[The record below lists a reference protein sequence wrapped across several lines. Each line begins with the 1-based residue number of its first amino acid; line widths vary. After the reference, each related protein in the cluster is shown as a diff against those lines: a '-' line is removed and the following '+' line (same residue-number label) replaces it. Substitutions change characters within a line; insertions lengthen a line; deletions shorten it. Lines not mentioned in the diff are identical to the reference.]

1 MMIKVILKW
10 VFNLIALVL
19 ISPLALLEKGYSL
32 FSKSEKLFQ
41 THGQILS
48 LIPGLVGVYLR
59 RAYYFLTVKSSSLD
73 CYISF
78 GTLLSHK
85 QAEISKGV
93 YLGDYCAVGKVK
105 IGENVLIGSNVDI
118 ISGKYTH
125 LFSDPSLPIPS
136 QGGIYEQIQI
146 GANSWIGNSAVILAN
161 IGEKCVIGAGSV
173 VVRDIPPCSVAVG
186 NPAKVIRQI

>member
-1 MMIKVILKW
+1 MKIILKCL
-10 VFNLIALVL
+10 FNLIALVL
-19 ISPLALLEKGYSL
+19 VLPLALLEKGYSL

-48 LIPGLVGVYLR
+48 VVPGLVGVYFR
-59 RAYYFLTVKSSSLD
+59 RAYYFLTVRKSSLD

-105 IGENVLIGSNVDI
+105 IGENVLIGSHVDI
-118 ISGKYTH
+118 ISGKHTH
-125 LFSDPSLPIPS
+125 LFSDPSLPIHS
-136 QGGIYEQIQI
+136 QGGVFEQIQI
-146 GANSWIGNSAVILAN
+146 GTNSWIGNSAVILAN
-161 IGEKCVIGAGSV
+161 IGEQCVIGAGSV
-173 VVRDIPPCSVAVG
+173 VVKEIPPRSVAVG
-186 NPAKVIRQI
+186 NPARVIRQI

>member
-1 MMIKVILKW
+1 MVMKLILKW
-10 VFNLIALVL
+10 FFNLIALALVL
-19 ISPLALLEKGYSL
+19 PVALLEKGYSL
-32 FSKSEKLFQ
+32 FSKSENLFQ
-41 THGQILS
+41 THGQIFS
-48 LIPGLVGVYLR
+48 LVPGLLGVYFR
-59 RAYYFLTVKSSSLD
+59 RAYYFLTAKSCSLD

-125 LFSDPSLPIPS
+125 LFSDSSLP
-136 QGGIYEQIQI
+136 
-146 GANSWIGNSAVILAN
+146 
-161 IGEKCVIGAGSV
+161 
-173 VVRDIPPCSVAVG
+173 
-186 NPAKVIRQI
+186 